1 MPKDDTDREILRL
14 TAAWRVAQDG
24 ADLNNEVAGR
34 QTGRQTRFLPG
45 DATGD
50 RSTPAER
57 RAKVYRDLLDLLL
70 TSDPIYAARYAEAEA
85 LLDRAGA
92 ATEAAIAEAQ
102 SAAAEAAEAL
112 EDVLDR
118 ANRLPDGRRVFR
130 AADGAVFDEHGQR
143 LSDAEAAGIVW
154 KDDAPSYEAYRRV
167 REQADASQQTLN
179 DLLLYQV
186 DVIGHWRGRMDDRA
200 NPPSLEELDEMQRQ
214 IEEKAPAAVR
224 RQMEPDAPET
234 GGSGGPSQGID
245 IQKL

>member
-14 TAAWRVAQDG
+14 TAAWRAAQDG

-34 QTGRQTRFLPG
+34 KTGRQTRFLPG
-45 DATGD
+45 DATGE

-70 TSDPIYAARYAEAEA
+70 ATDPIYAARYAEAEA
-85 LLDRAGA
+85 LLGRAEE

-102 SAAAEAAEAL
+102 SAAAEAAAAL
-112 EDVLDR
+112 ADVLGR

-130 AADGAVFDEHGQR
+130 AADGAVYDEHGRR

-154 KDDAPSYEAYRRV
+154 KDDAPSYDAYRRV
-167 REQADASQQTLN
+167 REHAEASQQAL
-179 DLLLYQV
+179 DGLLLYQV
-186 DVIGHWRGRMDDRA
+186 DVIGHWRGRMDDRE
-200 NPPSLEELDEMQRQ
+200 NPPSLEELDEMQRE

-245 IQKL
+245 IPKL